1 VARPER
7 PSAERSHG
15 SPLLRRLGIAVL
27 MLVALLAIAGPSRGA
42 DAQSAGRES
51 TILLTVAGP
60 PDEAAKLEAVA
71 GELLERLAMRVE
83 LRRVAR
89 IDVREIRQPL
99 RREPAYFARVW
110 IAFSKTGKA
119 RLYLEH
125 SARDRVLLRD
135 VTDDS
140 HNPELVREE
149 LGHILQTAVDGLKAG
164 EEIGEPR
171 GEALKQ
177 VDAEEAAAAP
187 REQPTAAPPAKARP
201 EPPAPRQRS
210 WRFGPRYEL
219 VWLGDGYFEDGPGAV
234 FGAALPASP
243 RFGLELS
250 GFFRR
255 PIKIDAT
262 PVGARLQ
269 SLAVDALLSFE
280 AWRGARARLRLA
292 AGVEADFVRVSP
304 FAASGQDVQ
313 LANSH
318 WLKLALGRLTL
329 TYAHDIGNFMAVEV
343 TAGAELDPGGTRYV
357 FQRRAGTADV
367 LSPWPARPLLSLG
380 ATVP

>member
-1 VARPER
+1 V
-7 PSAERSHG
+7 
-15 SPLLRRLGIAVL
+15 LL
-27 MLVALLAIAGPSRGA
+27 LVALVTIAGPAYGA

-51 TILLTVAGP
+51 TILLTVAAP

-71 GELLERLAMRVE
+71 RELLERLAMRVE

-89 IDVREIRQPL
+89 VDVREIRQPL

-187 REQPTAAPPAKARP
+187 REQPAPVPQTGALPQPAGARRH
-201 EPPAPRQRS
+201 AL
-210 WRFGPRYEL
+210 RFGPRYEL
-219 VWLGDGYFEDGPGAV
+219 VWLGDGHFEDGPGAV
-234 FGAALPASP
+234 FGAALPNAP

-250 GFFRR
+250 GLFRR
-255 PIKIDAT
+255 PIKVDST

-269 SLAVDALLSFE
+269 SLAVDALLTFE
-280 AWRGARARLRLA
+280 AWRGSRARLRLA
-292 AGVEADFVRVSP
+292 AGAEADFVRVSP
-304 FAASGQDVQ
+304 FAASGQDVE
-313 LANSH
+313 LAKSH
-318 WLKLALGRLTL
+318 WLKLALGRIAL
-329 TYAHDIGNFMAVEV
+329 TYAHDIGHFMDVEV
-343 TAGAELDPGGTRYV
+343 TLGAELDPGGTRYV

-367 LSPWPARPLLSLG
+367 LSPWPVRPLLSLG